1 MRLLTFISLFSLICV
16 QLSSCDVI
24 ARTVGLRPTLSAQP
38 GILALAAANGPAK
51 KDDTNVSDDLDDI
64 DGVDDEVGVPAKI
77 PAPSSTLT
85 SASNDACVCPVPG
98 KDVVTAAGS
107 AVSAVS
113 GQPKGNDTQPLR
125 KKAVNLVLTALKLAL
140 KAQLSTYNTMS
151 GGFINRAIDKLI
163 PTDPTPIDGVN
174 SAIDLMDPMKMGSIL
189 LGQIT
194 EASPTAAALVSAYND
209 PQGSALEFAK
219 QELINRVPI
228 AAAAIESW
236 EDPGKISG
244 HVANYVQNGTIPGWK
259 KPNPAE
265 NDSLKK
271 PASKPVVDDDD
282 DDDWDID
289 SPF

>member
-1 MRLLTFISLFSLICV
+1 MRLLIFISLFSLICV
-16 QLSSCDVI
+16 QLSSCDVV

-38 GILALAAANGPAK
+38 GILALAASNAPAK
-51 KDDTNVSDDLDDI
+51 KEGSNVSDDLDDI
-64 DGVDDEVGVPAKI
+64 DGVDDDVGVPAKI

-85 SASNDACVCPVPG
+85 TASNDECVCPVPG

-107 AVSAVS
+107 AGSAVS
-113 GQPKGNDTQPLR
+113 GQPKGNDTRPLR

-140 KAQLSTYNTMS
+140 KFQLSTYNTMS
-151 GGFINRAIDKLI
+151 GGFINRAIDNLI
-163 PTDPTPIDGVN
+163 PTDPTPIDGV
-174 SAIDLMDPMKMGSIL
+174 SSPLDLMDPMKMGSIL
-189 LGQIT
+189 LDQIT
-194 EASPTAAALVSAYND
+194 ESSPTAAALVSAYKD
-209 PQGSALEFAK
+209 PHGSAVEFAK

-236 EDPGKISG
+236 EDPGKIPG
-244 HVANYVQNGTIPGWK
+244 HLANYAQNGTIPGWK

-265 NDSLKK
+265 NSSLKK
-271 PASKPVVDDDD
+271 PAAKPVVDD